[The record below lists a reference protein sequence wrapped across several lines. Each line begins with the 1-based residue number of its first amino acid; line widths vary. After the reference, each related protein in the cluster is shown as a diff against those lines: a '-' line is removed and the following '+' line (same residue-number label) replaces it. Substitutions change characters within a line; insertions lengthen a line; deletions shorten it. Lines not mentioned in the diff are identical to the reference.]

1 MKIRVKTLALLTAL
15 AFVSPLTMAAEAG
28 AVGQVPVV
36 EVQSQEYLQT
46 IRWDAEYDVVV
57 LGYGFAGS
65 AAAIAAADAGA
76 HVLLAEKAP
85 EGHEGGNSR
94 YAAQHSLY
102 FDPKVPD
109 EKILKYMQALRGKT
123 TTPSDDVYRAFIR
136 EGKKQMDY
144 LRFLGVK
151 EPGLWTDEAE
161 YPQFEGSEAV
171 CLTMVKKPGG
181 DGRLYRLMQE
191 NVRAR
196 KGIEVWFN
204 APGVELLQDR
214 STGIVHGVVVNV
226 DGARRMVRAKNGV
239 ILATGGYEN
248 NPEMFRNFGRAQNA
262 FAKGAHYN
270 TGDGIVMAMD
280 VKANIVNMAVNNGP
294 DPNVINPKTG
304 NSFGY
309 MVAGPKDSS
318 WSGPAFTRHNVIMVG
333 EDGRRFWNEAQKTK
347 HGRVRNHG
355 DYAPLQMPERAYM
368 IFDETARLA
377 SKPYGSWSDG
387 CEKEIAEGLVVKAA
401 TLSELAERVQIDVKG
416 LEQQVAK
423 YNADCE
429 AGVDTEFARP
439 KALLKPLLKAPFYAV
454 EVKPTYTNTQGG
466 PERNERGQVLDRAG
480 KPIPHLYAAGEL
492 GSIFSHKYNGG
503 GNIAEGLI
511 FGRLAG
517 ADAALVKKD
526 VPQTTVLKGEGFKPK
541 AADQTSTKTVAVDKD
556 VRIGRG
562 AGIGGPVVVAV
573 KLTDGKISQVRV
585 VEHHET
591 EGIGTKALDV
601 LPGQAVANNGKVDAV
616 SGATVT
622 SEAFKAALEDA
633 LK

>member
-1 MKIRVKTLALLTAL
+1 MNMRVKTLALLTMLAL
-15 AFVSPLTMAAEAG
+15 ASPLALSSETVG
-28 AVGQVPVV
+28 AGQVTAVAS
-36 EVQSQEYLQT
+36 QSQHYLET

-57 LGYGFAGS
+57 LGYGFAGA
-65 AAAIAAADAGA
+65 AAAIAASDAGA
-76 HVLLAEKAP
+76 SVLLSEKAP
-85 EGHEGGNSR
+85 EGQEGGNSR

-109 EKILKYMQALRGKT
+109 EKILKYLQALRGKT

-151 EPGLWTDEAE
+151 EPGLWTDEGE
-161 YPQFEGSEAV
+161 YPEFEGAEAV
-171 CLTMVKKPGG
+171 GLTMVKKPGG

-191 NVRAR
+191 NVRKR
-196 KGIEVWFN
+196 GGIDVWFN
-204 APGVELLQDR
+204 APGVQLLQDPA
-214 STGIVHGVVVNV
+214 TGIVHGAVVNV
-226 DGARRMVRAKNGV
+226 DGSRKMVRAKNGV
-239 ILATGGYEN
+239 VLATGGYEN
-248 NPEMFRNFGRAQNA
+248 NPEMFRNFARAQNA
-262 FAKGAHYN
+262 YAKGAHFN
-270 TGDGIVMAMD
+270 TGDGILMAMD

-309 MVAGPKDSS
+309 MVAGHKDSS
-318 WSGPAFTRHNVIMVG
+318 WSGPGFTRHNVIMVG

-368 IFDETARLA
+368 IFDEAARLV

-387 CEKEIAEGLVVKAA
+387 CEKEIAEGLVVKADTIGA
-401 TLSELAERVQIDVKG
+401 LAERINVDVKG
-416 LEQQVAK
+416 LERQVAK

-429 AGVDTEFARP
+429 AGVDSEFARP

-466 PERNERGQVLDRAG
+466 PERNERGQVLDREG
-480 KPIPHLYAAGEL
+480 RPIPHLYAAGEL
-492 GSIFSHKYNGG
+492 GSIFSNKYNGG

-511 FGRLAG
+511 FGRLSG
-517 ADAALVKKD
+517 ADAAVVKQD
-526 VPQTTVLKGEGFKPK
+526 VPQNSVLKGEGFRPVK
-541 AADQTSTKTVAVDKD
+541 AAHASQAGKD
-556 VRIGRG
+556 ELVGRG
-562 AGIGGPVVVAV
+562 SGIGGAVVIGV
-573 KLTDGKISQVRV
+573 KLDNGKIAQVRV
-585 VEHHET
+585 IEHHET

-601 LPGQAVANNGKVDAV
+601 LPAQAVANNGAVDSV

-622 SEAFKAALEDA
+622 SEAFKKALEDA
-633 LK
+633 LGKR